1 MITMSE
7 TTMILSDTI
16 ITWPIKRKRC
26 REYKSGPKSTLPIL
40 PRVLSPKVRLL
51 PFSERKEII
60 SSIFG
65 VDIKYVVGLKK
76 SYLSSCIYKNR

>member
-7 TTMILSDTI
+7 TPMILSDTI

-65 VDIKYVVGLKK
+65 VDIKYVVGLKNP
-76 SYLSSCIYKNR
+76 YLSLCIYKNR

>member
-1 MITMSE
+1 MITMSDR
-7 TTMILSDTI
+7 TMILSDTI

-40 PRVLSPKVRLL
+40 PRVLSPKVQLL

-65 VDIKYVVGLKK
+65 VDIKCVVGLKK
-76 SYLSSCIYKNR
+76 SYLSLCIYKNR